1 MRLMRATVF
10 AAIAI
15 FPAVLLALFAYLL
28 LGGSS
33 ESSEWETWMYG
44 PLLRGSRTVHPRRL
58 HSWVEGGPGGLACV
72 GLRRGREIGRILDE
86 IYPEQ
91 PIPPRTQGSVHLAG
105 SCHAVGTDY

>member
-33 ESSEWETWMYG
+33 ESS
-44 PLLRGSRTVHPRRL
+44 
-58 HSWVEGGPGGLACV
+58 
-72 GLRRGREIGRILDE
+72 
-86 IYPEQ
+86 
-91 PIPPRTQGSVHLAG
+91 
-105 SCHAVGTDY
+105 

>member
-1 MRLMRATVF
+1 MMRATVF

-44 PLLRGSRTVHPRRL
+44 PCYGVPGLCLAAAFALGLRGDT
-58 HSWVEGGPGGLACV
+58 E
-72 GLRRGREIGRILDE
+72 E
-86 IYPEQ
+86 
-91 PIPPRTQGSVHLAG
+91 
-105 SCHAVGTDY
+105 

>member
-33 ESSEWETWMYG
+33 ESSEWETWMSGPCYG
-44 PLLRGSRTVHPRRL
+44 V
-58 HSWVEGGPGGLACV
+58 PGLCILGAFIL
-72 GLRRGREIGRILDE
+72 GLREDRGD
-86 IYPEQ
+86 
-91 PIPPRTQGSVHLAG
+91 
-105 SCHAVGTDY
+105 

>member
-1 MRLMRATVF
+1 MMRATGF

-44 PLLRGSRTVHPRRL
+44 PCYGV
-58 HSWVEGGPGGLACV
+58 PGLCILGAFIL
-72 GLRRGREIGRILDE
+72 GLREDRGD
-86 IYPEQ
+86 
-91 PIPPRTQGSVHLAG
+91 
-105 SCHAVGTDY
+105 

>member
-44 PLLRGSRTVHPRRL
+44 TCYGV
-58 HSWVEGGPGGLACV
+58 PGLCILGAFIL
-72 GLRRGREIGRILDE
+72 GLREDRGD
-86 IYPEQ
+86 
-91 PIPPRTQGSVHLAG
+91 
-105 SCHAVGTDY
+105 